1 MLIPTNQKQPNIG
14 CMTIKYSQS
23 INDLPKYSN
32 YKKIRDYLL
41 EEKSL
46 NVKVQMLMGV
56 EQEFHSA

>member
-14 CMTIKYSQS
+14 CMTIKYSKN
-23 INDLPKYSN
+23 IIPKYSN